1 MILLTYLLYMKK
13 IITKEKGDIGLTQ
26 VIADL
31 TKNGIN
37 VALPISEHLPFDLI
51 AISEDGKLSRVSVK
65 YSGGEDIVKINLRTI
80 SSNSKG
86 YNVKQIDFND
96 IDSFAVYSPI
106 TNKCYY
112 VNKNKIKVK
121 NTFSMRLIPV
131 ESKSVSKK
139 TIEKLN
145 FAESF
150 KDVNNLWK

>member
-1 MILLTYLLYMKK
+1 MKK

-26 VIADL
+26 VIANL

-65 YSGGEDIVKINLRTI
+65 YSSGEDTIKINLRTI

-86 YNVKQIDFND
+86 YVVKNVNFDD

-106 TNKCYY
+106 SNQCYY
-112 VNKNKIKVK
+112 INKNKIKVK
-121 NTFSMRLIPV
+121 NTFSLRLIPV
-131 ESKSVSKK
+131 KSKSVSKK
-139 TIEKLN
+139 TIDNLN

-150 KDVNNLWK
+150 KDVSNLWK